1 MDAPSPHSRFLSN
14 VLPRIRQDVRVTGV
28 AIAGSIAGGHP
39 DIYSDVDLIVV
50 IDDEAFDAV
59 MKERLT
65 LIDTWAALVA
75 GFTGE
80 HVGEPRLIITLVG
93 PPLLHVDFKFVRTS
107 DFAERVEN
115 PDILWDRD
123 GRLANTLAEHPLTPP
138 SLDLQWIEDR
148 VWIWV
153 HYGATKLGRGELFET
168 IGFLNYLRE
177 TVLGPLAA
185 RRVGAAPEACATSKP
200 SHRMRRATSRQPC
213 AATTATTPV
222 GRSSP
227 PSSSTAG
234 GSTTPKR
241 GSNATAAPKSSQCS
255 TSTTLLIRRADRAAS
270 ARTVRRSMTSHPSGT
285 GW

>member
-185 RRVGAAPEACATSKP
+185 RRVGAAPRGVRHLETIAPNEARDLQATLCGYDR
-200 SHRMRRATSRQPC
+200 HDAGRALLAAVELYRRWLDDAQAGIERHRRAEKLAVQYLHD
-213 AATTATTPV
+213 V
-222 GRSSP
+222 ID
-227 PSSSTAG
+227 
-234 GSTTPKR
+234 
-241 GSNATAAPKSSQCS
+241 Q
-255 TSTTLLIRRADRAAS
+255 AS
-270 ARTVRRSMTSHPSGT
+270 
-285 GW
+285 